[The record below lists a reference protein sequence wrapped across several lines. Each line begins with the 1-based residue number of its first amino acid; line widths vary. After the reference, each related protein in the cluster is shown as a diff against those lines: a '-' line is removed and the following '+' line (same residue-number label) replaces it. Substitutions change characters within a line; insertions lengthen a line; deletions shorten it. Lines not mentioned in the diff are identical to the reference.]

1 MDRLATTHTANVGSI
16 PSKHRYYNPTP
27 NNLKPLQ
34 RLMLAS
40 IAGASVFVLSN
51 TVITLGMIVWGCI
64 V

>member
-1 MDRLATTHTANVGSI
+1 MDRLATTPTANGSSI

-40 IAGASVFVLSN
+40 IAGASIFVLSN
-51 TVITLGMIVWGCI
+51 AVITLGTIAWGALW
-64 V
+64 